1 MPRYVIERNYGL
13 VDDDEM
19 QELAARSKLIGFEQF
34 PDVEWEHS
42 HVCHGADGSFKSYCV
57 YRAPNPQRLREH
69 ATQLGGHVITDIY
82 EIVGDVT
89 PDDVRL

>member
-1 MPRYVIERNYGL
+1 MPRYVIERIYEL
-13 VDDDEM
+13 DDDDEM
-19 QELAARSKLIGFEQF
+19 QELAARSKLIIIEQF

-42 HVCHGADGSFKSYCV
+42 HVCHDGDGSFKSYCV

>member
-1 MPRYVIERNYGL
+1 MPRYVIERHYGL

-19 QELAARSKLIGFEQF
+19 RELAARSKLIGIEQF

-69 ATQLGGHVITDIY
+69 AAQVGGHVVSDIY